1 MNEEKSK
8 SVSAGVT
15 ANWGKFK
22 LSVDGYF
29 IRIDDRIIYTG
40 SFIGSNAANASAQD
54 KEIYELLQQAN
65 ATSAR
70 FFANAIDTE
79 TKGLDIVLTYQ
90 DRLGAGKLRGDL
102 SATFSKTNVVGDVH
116 ASDLLKGKESTYF
129 DRSSRIYL
137 ESAVPRTKVNL
148 SLNYSLNK
156 WNVYLRNVYFGEV
169 DAATNNVAES
179 QTFSGKIV
187 TDLSFGYA
195 FNKNISLTIGAN
207 NLFDIYPDETK
218 IGGNRGAGYFVY
230 SRTGQQF
237 GTGGRFAFARLS
249 LSL

>member
-1 MNEEKSK
+1 M
-8 SVSAGVT
+8 
-15 ANWGKFK
+15 
-22 LSVDGYF
+22 
-29 IRIDDRIIYTG
+29 
-40 SFIGSNAANASAQD
+40 
-54 KEIYELLQQAN
+54 
-65 ATSAR
+65 
-70 FFANAIDTE
+70 
-79 TKGLDIVLTYQ
+79 
-90 DRLGAGKLRGDL
+90 
-102 SATFSKTNVVGDVH
+102 GDVH

-137 ESAVPRTKVNL
+137 ESAIPRTKINL
-148 SLNYSLNK
+148 SLNYSLDK

-169 DAATNNVAES
+169 DAATNTVAES
-179 QTFSGKIV
+179 QTFSGKVV